1 MRVLLTGFEPFG
13 GSAINPSEQVVQAL
27 SSSPINGLE
36 IYPAVLPV
44 DYQAGPRT
52 LLAALEEI
60 KPQAVLCLGE
70 AARRAVVSVERV
82 AVNLLDFSIPDNAG
96 AQMVDQ
102 PIITAGPAAYFA
114 TLPVRKIVH
123 NIRAAG
129 VPVELSLSAG
139 SYLCNQVLYTLLHQL
154 NIQGLSKT
162 PAGFIHLP
170 SLPEQTAQQKSAAP
184 SMALETSLRA
194 VRAALE
200 TLLEKDEVNP

>member
-13 GSAINPSEQVVQAL
+13 GSAINPSEQVVKAL
-27 SSSPINGLE
+27 SSSPITGLE

-44 DYQAGPRT
+44 DYQAGPHA
-52 LLAALEEI
+52 LLVAMEQVR
-60 KPQAVLCLGE
+60 PQAVLCLGE
-70 AARRAVVSVERV
+70 AARRPAVSIERV

-96 AQMVDQ
+96 AQVVDQ
-102 PIITAGPAAYFA
+102 PVVPGGPAAYFA
-114 TLPVRKIVH
+114 TLPVRQILH

-129 VPVELSLSAG
+129 VPVELSLTAG
-139 SYLCNQVLYTLLHQL
+139 SYLCNQVLYTLLHHL
-154 NIQGLSKT
+154 AIQGQTSI

-184 SMALETSLRA
+184 SMALETSLQA

-200 TLLEKDEVNP
+200 TLLEHD